1 MLAAEPAPGGI
12 GLKLSQF
19 FRYAAAEGQRKLQ
32 LWMPPHTKL
41 SAGSP
46 WLPLLEEG
54 FVRAQPHPNPALLLL
69 SDAADWRAAQ
79 RFYPGR
85 HSLPKLQLL
94 WGDDLRCWGHGAGQQ
109 AAIRVAMGPSV
120 AEAVRRSGRFNEPLQ
135 TLPVGLDPQDLPAPV
150 LGDRGDQVLVL
161 ASANPGLGLALQQ
174 NLRQRELQCLCE
186 VTPWPLQRWMAALRD
201 AAVAVVLAPPAG
213 QPSLGLHRLAA
224 MALRTPLVA
233 EERHPDDGL
242 CRDGTNSL
250 VRPGDPMALANA
262 AAALLDSANTSL
274 RTRLVDGGL
283 ATLVRHRRARE
294 RLEFNQLLEQLSQH
308 WQEAIHCHPELK
320 P

>member
-19 FRYAAAEGQRKLQ
+19 FRYAAAEGQRQVQ
-32 LWMPPHTKL
+32 LWMPPHTRL
-41 SAGSP
+41 PASSP
-46 WLPLLEEG
+46 WLPLLDEG
-54 FVRAQPHPNPALLLL
+54 FLRAQPHPNPALLLL
-69 SDAADWRAAQ
+69 SDAADWQAAQ
-79 RFYPGR
+79 RLYPNR
-85 HSLPKLQLL
+85 DNLPKLQLL
-94 WGDDLRCWGHGAGQQ
+94 WGDDLRCWGHGAHQR
-109 AAIRVAMGPSV
+109 AAIRVALGASV
-120 AEAVRRSGRFNEPLQ
+120 AEALRRSGRFIEPLQ
-135 TLPVGLDPQDLPAPV
+135 TLPVGLDPQDMLAPL

-161 ASANPGLGLALQQ
+161 GSANPGLGLALQQ
-174 NLRQRELQCLCE
+174 KLRQRQLNCLCE

-201 AAVAVVLAPPAG
+201 AAVAVVIAPAVG

-233 EERHPDDGL
+233 EERDPDDGL
-242 CRDGTNSL
+242 CRDGVNSL
-250 VRPGDPMALANA
+250 VRVGDPVALANA
-262 AAALLDSANTSL
+262 AAALLDPANATL
-274 RTRLVDGGL
+274 RTKLVDGGL